1 MCMGG
6 ASAPA
11 PPPPPPPPAPPKE
24 PVKFS
29 STEVQKASDDTR
41 KQLAAAGA
49 TQGGTL
55 LTGGQGV
62 LTPANTEKNTLLG
75 S

>member
-1 MCMGG
+1 MCFGGG
-6 ASAPA
+6 APS

-24 PVKFS
+24 PVKYAS
-29 STEVQKASDDTR
+29 KEVQTAGDTVQ
-41 KQLAAAGA
+41 KQAALAGA

-62 LTPANTEKNTLLG
+62 LASVDTSKKTLLG
-75 S
+75 A